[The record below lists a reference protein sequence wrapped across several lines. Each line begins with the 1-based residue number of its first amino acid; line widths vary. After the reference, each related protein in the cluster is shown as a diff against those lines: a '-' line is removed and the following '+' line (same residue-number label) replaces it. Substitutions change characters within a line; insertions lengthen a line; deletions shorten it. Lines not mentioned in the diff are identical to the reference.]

1 MTPIRIQRKQMKP
14 ILFSTPMVQAILAGT
29 KSQTRRIVPEYLQI
43 YNTVTK
49 HITSGEFD
57 FHFDGGVGQYV
68 KPKYQPGD
76 ILYTKEAYYA
86 YGYWETKGVT
96 KTGKPKKV
104 FIDITLPDFDYLY
117 LTGSPTP
124 EKIETG
130 MTNQIGWYKRNSLFM
145 PREACRLFLEI
156 TDIRVERLQDI
167 SEEDAISEGVEK
179 LGNILLWTYKD
190 YLTNNQVRQYSAR
203 QSYMSLWDK
212 INGPGSWEKNPFVW
226 KITFKKISN
235 S

>member
-1 MTPIRIQRKQMKP
+1 MKP

-29 KSQTRRIVPEYLQI
+29 KSQTRRIVKPPFSDWITDENIHSEWAKGLEDQCKYGQVGSVLWVRETFCI
-43 YNTVTK
+43 Y
-49 HITSGEFD
+49 HDPDGTSGYYYKEQANE
-57 FHFDGGVGQYV
+57 VEKRRV
-68 KPKYQPGD
+68 K
-76 ILYTKEAYYA
+76 
-86 YGYWETKGVT
+86 W
-96 KTGKPKKV
+96 KPS
-104 FIDITLPDFDYLY
+104 I
-117 LTGSPTP
+117 
-124 EKIETG
+124 
-130 MTNQIGWYKRNSLFM
+130 FM

-167 SEEDAISEGVEK
+167 SEEDAIAEGVEK

-226 KITFKKISN
+226 KITFKKN
-235 S
+235 